1 MKKFFSEFKDFIMRG
16 NVMDL
21 AVAVIVGAA
30 FQAIISSLVDDVLS
44 PFIGIFV
51 NLDFKDL
58 VFTLN
63 GVDIRYGAFITAVI
77 TFLITAFV
85 IFLLI
90 KGINKLM
97 DLGKYLKKQEEE
109 KAPTTKV
116 CPFCCTEIDIK
127 ASRCPHCT
135 SQLEEK

>member
-1 MKKFFSEFKDFIMRG
+1 MKKLFSEFKDFIMRG

-30 FQAIISSLVDDVLS
+30 FQAIISSLVYDVLS

-58 VFTLN
+58 VITLN
-63 GVDIRYGAFITAVI
+63 GVYIRYGAFITAVI

-109 KAPTTKV
+109 KAPATKV
-116 CPFCCTEIDIK
+116 CPFCCSEVDIR

-135 SQLEEK
+135 SQLEE

>member
-1 MKKFFSEFKDFIMRG
+1 MKKLFSEFKDFIMRG

-58 VFTLN
+58 VITLN

-97 DLGKYLKKQEEE
+97 DLGKYLKKQ
-109 KAPTTKV
+109 
-116 CPFCCTEIDIK
+116 
-127 ASRCPHCT
+127 
-135 SQLEEK
+135 

>member
-63 GVDIRYGAFITAVI
+63 GVDIRYGAIYYGGHY
-77 TFLITAFV
+77 
-85 IFLLI
+85 IFDHGVCYI
-90 KGINKLM
+90 PADQGNK
-97 DLGKYLKKQEEE
+97 
-109 KAPTTKV
+109 
-116 CPFCCTEIDIK
+116 
-127 ASRCPHCT
+127 
-135 SQLEEK
+135 